1 MIDFVQA
8 RKSMVEG
15 QLMTSGVLEPRV
27 LGAMG
32 AVPREEFLGERQ
44 KPLAYLDMAHRL
56 AGPAERYMAT
66 PVAFGKMVELAQIGS
81 DDIVLDIACGT
92 GYSTAV
98 IAQLANSVVAV
109 ETEEAMVA
117 RANQILARL
126 DIGNAAVIKAPLKK
140 GAPAEAPFDVVVVEG
155 AVGAVPQALFDQ
167 LRVGGRLVALFGD
180 GASATAMLHVKGED
194 EIARVEAFNSS
205 LPPLRELFPKPA
217 FSL

>member
-1 MIDFVQA
+1 MDFVQA

-32 AVPREEFLGERQ
+32 AVPREEFVDETQ
-44 KPLAYLDMAHRL
+44 KSIAYLDVAHRL
-56 AGPAERYMAT
+56 AGPAGRFMAA
-66 PVAFGKMVELAQIGS
+66 PVVLGKMIELAEIGD
-81 DDIVLDIACGT
+81 DDIVLDVACGT

-98 IAQLANSVVAV
+98 IARLANSVVAV
-109 ETEEAMVA
+109 ETDEAMVA

-126 DIGNAAVIKAPLKK
+126 DVGNAAVIKAPLKK
-140 GAPAEAPFDVVVVEG
+140 GAPAEAQFDVIIIEG

-167 LRVGGRLVALFGD
+167 LRVGGRLVALLGD
-180 GASATAMLHVKGED
+180 GASATAVLHVKGEE
-194 EIARVEAFNSS
+194 EIARVEAFNAS

-217 FSL
+217 FTL